1 MTNAIIRQLVEIESE
16 LHTLYVRPGRR
27 GIDPDELRQIKQVLF
42 YCLRQCFI
50 LDGTIGG
57 RE

>member
-1 MTNAIIRQLVEIESE
+1 MTIAIIRQLVDIESE
-16 LHTLYVRPGRR
+16 LHTFGPG

-57 RE
+57 RD

>member
-16 LHTLYVRPGRR
+16 LYTFGPG

-42 YCLRQCFI
+42 YCLKRCLV

-57 RE
+57 RD